1 MFEGVG
7 IVDRSGEV
15 GVISAASVFVDS
27 DDDCEDER
35 GILPA
40 EANQKDNVKE
50 KRQSLHWLHVLDIFS
65 ARGYRYELIH
75 HLSKDSLPELCC
87 FAANY
92 VGVAH
97 HLRAAFGGVWGML

>member
-35 GILPA
+35 GVLPA
-40 EANQKDNVKE
+40 ETSQTNSIKDKW
-50 KRQSLHWLHVLDIFS
+50 QSLHWLHALDILS
-65 ARGYRYELIH
+65 ARMYRYERTH
-75 HLSKDSLPELCC
+75 HLSGDSVPYLRCL
-87 FAANY
+87 AANF
-92 VGVAH
+92 VDVVH
-97 HLRAAFGGVWGML
+97 H

>member
-27 DDDCEDER
+27 DDDCENER

-40 EANQKDNVKE
+40 EASQTDNVKE
-50 KRQSLHWLHVLDIFS
+50 KR
-65 ARGYRYELIH
+65 
-75 HLSKDSLPELCC
+75 
-87 FAANY
+87 
-92 VGVAH
+92 
-97 HLRAAFGGVWGML
+97 